1 MATGYQLVCVYL
13 NEADQWEGQPLHSA
27 ILDFLN
33 RSGCAGGTVL
43 RALAGFTAG
52 AKPTTAPREEA
63 EGRSPLVVQFIDRA
77 GQVAH
82 VLPALRRMARNRLIT
97 LQDVQ
102 VIFPQLESV

>member
-13 NEADQWEGQPLHSA
+13 NEADEWEGRPLHEA
-27 ILDFLN
+27 ILEFLS

-43 RALAGFTAG
+43 PALAGFTAG
-52 AKPTTAPREEA
+52 TPAPAPAADELQ
-63 EGRSPLVVQFIDRA
+63 GRRPLVVQFIDRA

-82 VLPALRRMARNRLIT
+82 VLPTLRRMAKHRLIT

-102 VIFPQLESV
+102 VILPHLESL

>member
-1 MATGYQLVCVYL
+1 MATGYQLVSIYL
-13 NEADQWEGQPLHSA
+13 NEADEWEGRPLHEA

-52 AKPTTAPREEA
+52 GSRPPAAGGEA
-63 EGRSPLVVQFIDRA
+63 EGTSPLVVQFIDRA
-77 GQVAH
+77 GQVTH
-82 VLPALRRMARNRLIT
+82 VLPTLRRMAKQRLIT

-102 VIFPQLESV
+102 VILPTLETV